1 MRVWG
6 VEGDGGA
13 VKASSHEGEDGQGAK
28 PLRGL
33 R

>member
-6 VEGDGGA
+6 VGGDGGA
-13 VKASSHEGEDGQGAK
+13 VKALSREGEDGRGAK